1 MDGCCRP
8 SEKEPM
14 NDYTTL
20 PLEKL
25 FNQAVEDLP
34 FADKEW
40 TSVSQGSLTEP
51 YQGEIEYSEEWTFT
65 AGELLNER
73 LVAGGWIELRKD
85 ENADILINGFFG
97 IARNGDWKEGSI
109 LKEYEALQGW
119 YNPVTRTWE
128 LQIDTY

>member
-1 MDGCCRP
+1 
-8 SEKEPM
+8 M

-20 PLEKL
+20 PLEEL
-25 FNQAVEDLP
+25 FEQAVEDLP
-34 FADKEW
+34 FADKQA
-40 TSVSQGSLTEP
+40 TSITQGSLTEP
-51 YQGEIEYSEEWTFT
+51 YRGEIEYSEEWTFT
-65 AGELLNER
+65 AGQLLDER
-73 LVAGGWIELRKD
+73 LVGGGWIELRKD

-97 IARNGDWKEGSI
+97 IARNGDWQEGSI

>member
-1 MDGCCRP
+1 MH
-8 SEKEPM
+8 
-14 NDYTTL
+14 DYTTL
-20 PLEKL
+20 PLEEL
-25 FNQAVEDLP
+25 FKQAVEDLP
-34 FADKEW
+34 FADKEA
-40 TSVSQGSLTEP
+40 TSITQGSLTEP

-65 AGELLNER
+65 AGTLLNER
-73 LVAGGWIELRKD
+73 LVGGGWIELRKD